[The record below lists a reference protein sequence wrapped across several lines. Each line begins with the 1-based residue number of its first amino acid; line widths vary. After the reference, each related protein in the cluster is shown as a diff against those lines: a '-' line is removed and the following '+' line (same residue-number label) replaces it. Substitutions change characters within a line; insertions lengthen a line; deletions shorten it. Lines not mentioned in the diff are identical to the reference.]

1 MLKRDLPLQAQTS
14 HLLLEIKPYKLKKY
28 FMRFESILKKGIM
41 IIMSLLFLSC
51 SKETETINNHNS
63 KIIVSV
69 EEFEPGE
76 KTKTTVD
83 PDNGFTITWA
93 SGDVIGIFPYEG
105 YQEPFII
112 PADQVGKESAT
123 FDGGYWALKD
133 GLKYNA
139 YYPFDKANFDSAEM
153 KTKIPVSYIGQYQ
166 NGKSCDIGAYDYT
179 YSTWVEAVDGKA
191 FFLFDHIGA
200 IALFKFEYPA
210 TANYTK
216 FTLNADSEIFPAKGT
231 YDLTAEEVAFVADE
245 ESMQSSI
252 SVDLIN
258 HSGTSGESGKIYMM
272 LPPMTDLSEIA
283 IYATLTT
290 EDGAEYVY
298 SLDRPYTAIQQGK
311 YYERTLQMEPFE
323 LDMWFPYN
331 VEYYHSDETNKIK
344 FIANSTTTSEDYI
357 ESGNGNGQKA
367 YIVVNGEWVE
377 IHTSAHKFTVNEEC
391 WFMFNWGIPDEESEK
406 ISFDDIDFGNNFDT
420 SAATD
425 MWGMFATGFT
435 FTKLD
440 LSCFNTS
447 NVESM
452 YQMFESCMNL
462 KELDISSF
470 NTENVMDMCQMFD
483 GCASLESIDVSH
495 FDTGNVWDMTAMFY
509 GCSSLQK
516 LDLSNFNTENVTTI
530 KDMFNGCSSLTELDL
545 SSFNTDQ
552 ITDMSGTFASCTS
565 LTSLDLGSFTFY
577 EDTDPEDETVIDY
590 TDIFKD
596 LGKNAPNK
604 PVSIYVTE
612 EAKAILESVN
622 TGINPEYAKLVVK
635 TPAE

>member
-1 MLKRDLPLQAQTS
+1 
-14 HLLLEIKPYKLKKY
+14 
-28 FMRFESILKKGIM
+28 M

>member
-14 HLLLEIKPYKLKKY
+14 HLLQETKLYKLTKY
-28 FMRFESILKKGIM
+28 FMRLDIIVKKGI
-41 IIMSLLFLSC
+41 ILIMLLLVLSC
-51 SKETETINNHNS
+51 SKENETTNTPNS
-63 KIIVSV
+63 KIMVSV
-69 EEFEPGE
+69 EEFTPGE
-76 KTKTTVD
+76 NTKTTVD

-112 PADQVGKESAT
+112 PADQVGMESAT

-166 NGKSCDIGAYDYT
+166 KGNNCDIGAFDYT
-179 YSTWVEAVDGKA
+179 YSTWVEAVDGHA

-200 IALFKFEYPA
+200 IALFKFEYPS
-210 TANYTK
+210 TCNYTK
-216 FTLNADSEIFPAKGT
+216 LTLNADSDIFPAKGT
-231 YDLTAEEVAFVADE
+231 YDLTAENVAFVADE
-245 ESMQSSI
+245 ESYGNSI
-252 SVDLIN
+252 SIDLIN
-258 HSGTSGESGKIYMM
+258 HSGTTGESGKIYMM
-272 LPPMTDLSEIA
+272 LPPMTDLSEIV

-290 EDGAEYVY
+290 EDGTEYLY

-323 LDMWFPYN
+323 LDMWFPTSI
-331 VEYYHSDETNKIK
+331 EYYHSDQTNKIK
-344 FIANSTTTSEDYI
+344 FIANSSTTSDDLI

-377 IHTSAHKFTVNEEC
+377 IHTSAHKFTVNELC
-391 WFMFNWGIPDEESEK
+391 WFMFNWGIPDEDSEK

-420 SAATD
+420 SGAVYMD
-425 MWGMFATGFT
+425 GMFATGFT

-440 LSCFNTS
+440 LSCFNTA

-470 NTENVMDMCQMFD
+470 NTENVADMCQMFD

-495 FDTGNVWDMTAMFY
+495 FDTGNVWDMTAMFN

-530 KDMFNGCSSLTELDL
+530 KDMFNGCSSLTELNL
-545 SSFNTDQ
+545 SSFNTEQ
-552 ITDMSGTFASCTS
+552 ITDMSGAFASCTS
-565 LTSLDLGSFTFY
+565 LTSLDLSGFTFY
-577 EDTDPEDETVIDY
+577 KDTDPEDETEIDY

-596 LGKNAPNK
+596 LGKNAPNR
-604 PVSIYVTE
+604 PISIYVTDQ
-612 EAKAILESVN
+612 AKAILESAN
-622 TGINPEYAKLVVK
+622 TGINQEYAKLVVK
-635 TPAE
+635 

>member
-14 HLLLEIKPYKLKKY
+14 HLLLEIKPYKLTKY
-28 FMRFESILKKGIM
+28 FMRFKSILKKGIM
-41 IIMSLLFLSC
+41 IIMSLLVLSC
-51 SKETETINNHNS
+51 SKESETINNHNS

-166 NGKSCDIGAYDYT
+166 NGNSCDIGAFDYT

-210 TANYTK
+210 TGNYTK
-216 FTLNADSEIFPAKGT
+216 FTLNADSKIFPEKGT

-245 ESMQSSI
+245 ESLQSSI

-258 HSGTSGESGKIYMM
+258 HSGTTGESGKIYMM
-272 LPPMTDLSEIA
+272 LPPMTDLSEIQ

-290 EDGAEYVY
+290 ENGAEYVY

-311 YYERTLQMEPFE
+311 FYERTLQMEPFE

-344 FIANSTTTSEDYI
+344 FIANSATTSDDYI

-377 IHTSAHKFTVNEEC
+377 IHTSAHKFTVNELC
-391 WFMFNWGIPDEESEK
+391 MFMFNWGIPDEESEK
-406 ISFDDIDFGNNFDT
+406 ISFDDIDFGDNFDT

-622 TGINPEYAKLVVK
+622 TGINPEYAILVVK

>member
-1 MLKRDLPLQAQTS
+1 
-14 HLLLEIKPYKLKKY
+14 
-28 FMRFESILKKGIM
+28 MRSESILKKGIM
-41 IIMSLLFLSC
+41 IIMSLLVLSC
-51 SKETETINNHNS
+51 SKESETINNHNS

-112 PADQVGKESAT
+112 PSDQVGKESAT

-166 NGKSCDIGAYDYT
+166 NGNSCDIGAYDYT

-210 TANYTK
+210 TGNYTK
-216 FTLNADSEIFPAKGT
+216 LTLNADSKIFPAKGT

-245 ESMQSSI
+245 ESLQSSI

-258 HSGTSGESGKIYMM
+258 HSGTTGESGKIYMM
-272 LPPMTDLSEIA
+272 LPPMTDLSEIQ

-290 EDGAEYVY
+290 ENGAEYVY
-298 SLDRPYTAIQQGK
+298 SLGRPYTAIQQGK

-344 FIANSTTTSEDYI
+344 FIANSTTTSDDYI

-391 WFMFNWGIPDEESEK
+391 CFMFNWGIPDEESEK
-406 ISFDDIDFGNNFDT
+406 ISFDDIDFGDNFDT

>member
-14 HLLLEIKPYKLKKY
+14 HLLLEIKPYKLTKY

-41 IIMSLLFLSC
+41 IIMSLLVLSC
-51 SKETETINNHNS
+51 SKESETINNHNS

-166 NGKSCDIGAYDYT
+166 NGNSCDIGAYDYT

-210 TANYTK
+210 TGNYTK
-216 FTLNADSEIFPAKGT
+216 LTLNADSEIFPAKGT

-245 ESMQSSI
+245 ESLQSSI
-252 SVDLIN
+252 SVDLIY
-258 HSGTSGESGKIYMM
+258 HSGTTGESGKIYMM
-272 LPPMTDLSEIA
+272 LPPMTDLSEIQ

-290 EDGAEYVY
+290 ENGAEYVY

-344 FIANSTTTSEDYI
+344 FIANSATTSDDYI

-406 ISFDDIDFGNNFDT
+406 ISFDDIDFGDNFDT

-530 KDMFNGCSSLTELDL
+530 KDMFNGCSSLTELEL
-545 SSFNTDQ
+545 SSFNTEQ